1 MATGKRKVKIPGKKA
16 PEHEG
21 LTLAG
26 VKARVS
32 KLINCLN
39 FLTFGRQAEMWSD
52 HYEEC
57 GTIGDF
63 LSLEMVLLTALYSE
77 TSGLSKKSK
86 IVRKGS
92 ARSF

>member
-1 MATGKRKVKIPGKKA
+1 VATGKRKVQIPGKKA

-26 VKARVS
+26 VKIRVA
-32 KLINCLN
+32 KLIQCLN
-39 FLTFGRQAEMWSD
+39 FLTSEKHAAMWAER
-52 HYEEC
+52 YAEC

-63 LSLEMVLLTALYSE
+63 LSLEMVLITGIYAE